1 MTCLQTKR
9 VADCK
14 KLTSFNQH
22 SIFHIFVT
30 KFDYKMI
37 KPTQNSFLIFLP
49 KKDFN
54 EEEFTI
60 IKKRLLK
67 AGKQVFVTSDDHF
80 FCSGSKGMKVK
91 SDTSFYNVNVNNFE
105 AFILIGGIGS
115 KSYWKNEVLYKII
128 KKFFDAK
135 KVIAAICSS
144 PVTLAKAGILQNKKA
159 TCFSEDKMELINAGI
174 DYLDKNVVVDGNLVT
189 ANDARSALQ
198 FTEAV
203 LQLTK

>member
-1 MTCLQTKR
+1 
-9 VADCK
+9 
-14 KLTSFNQH
+14 
-22 SIFHIFVT
+22 
-30 KFDYKMI
+30 MI

-80 FCSGSKGMKVK
+80 VCSGSKGMKVK
-91 SDTSFYNVNVNNFE
+91 SDTSFYNVNVNNF
-105 AFILIGGIGS
+105 ASLILIGGAGS
-115 KSYWKNEVLYKII
+115 RAYWKNEALKKII

-144 PVTLAKAGILQNKKA
+144 PIALAKAGILQNKKA
-159 TCFSEDKMELINAGI
+159 TCYSEDKMELINAGI
-174 DYLDKNVVVDGNLVT
+174 DYQDRNIVVDGNIVT
-189 ANDARSALQ
+189 ANDSRSALQ
-198 FTEAV
+198 FAEAI
-203 LQLTK
+203 LHLTK